1 MCQSKGKY
9 CGMWSMGS
17 PAFLLSSAAANK
29 AAAIHWGSTA
39 AICGQEKK
47 NCSSAQCLCCAWG
60 AVSCALLDMITWID
74 IISYFVKPAEWSGE
88 MKPATEGEKALEKE
102 RSWFRVQLCRWG
114 VLRGKCGGVAGQRWG
129 AGWGA
134 GGSVLGA
141 MTAPEYPSGLPFI
154 CWGLGNLFWPC
165 I

>member
-1 MCQSKGKY
+1 MFFYCMCQSKGKY

-47 NCSSAQCLCCAWG
+47 NCSSAQSLCCAWG

-88 MKPATEGEKALEKE
+88 MKLP
-102 RSWFRVQLCRWG
+102 
-114 VLRGKCGGVAGQRWG
+114 LRGKRLWKKNGLGLGFSFVGGVSWE
-129 AGWGA
+129 
-134 GGSVLGA
+134 GSVGEWLDRDEEQGGVQVGQSWVPWLLQSILLACLSSAGA
-141 MTAPEYPSGLPFI
+141 
-154 CWGLGNLFWPC
+154 
-165 I
+165 